1 MKKFKIRAQLLIS
14 FMAVSALALITAIVG
29 IISLTTVDSSYS
41 RAYTAHTVPISEI
54 AYILQRTETLLISA
68 RDLAIYSEDAQMVA
82 EITAKIRSNVAI
94 LEQKTLDFADTL
106 KDDPEALEAFSKAL
120 EVADNSFNPLL
131 DGLIADVERGASRDE
146 MLEKISGIDSLTAM
160 MTDNLAECLQI
171 KVAAAAENAR
181 SNAAIARTAR
191 ITLIVVSLLAV
202 AIATVS
208 GMLITGMISRP
219 IKIMNLLMNQIGG
232 TGDLVI
238 PDELE
243 AEIEKIAGGG
253 DEISQS
259 VASLN
264 MLINRIVN
272 VSSMLKT
279 VAGGDLT
286 GEIDA
291 LSPSDELGVSL
302 VHMRDNLSNLFNEIS
317 LSTNQVSLGSKQ
329 IADGAQALA
338 QGATEQAAAIEQLS
352 ASIGD
357 ISEKTNKNAA
367 MAVKAADLS
376 AAIRTNA
383 EKGADQ
389 MGQMMEAVRDI
400 NEASQSIS
408 RVIKVIDDIAFQTNI
423 LALNAAVEAAR
434 AGQHGKGFAVVAEE
448 VRSLA
453 AKSAEA
459 AKDTGSLIEN
469 SIEKAMLGA
478 RIAGETAASLSNI
491 VSGINESTVIVS
503 DIAHSSEEQA
513 AAIGQVNTGIDQVA
527 MVVQQNSATAQESAA
542 ASQQMSSQS
551 DMLNGLVSQ
560 FKIKDT
566 GRLQAPIGARQIAK
580 SSPPAPPE
588 PVSGTDDFGKY

>member
-1 MKKFKIRAQLLIS
+1 MKKLKIRAQLLIS

-513 AAIGQVNTGIDQVA
+513 AAIGQVNTGINQVA

-580 SSPPAPPE
+580 SSPPAPPK